1 MTLEFEKLTQQP
13 KEFDTDSAFLP
24 SLQEVMVNANIDYRL
39 PSKTI
44 IRSPLI
50 DSSSIRRSSIDI
62 TPNTQCKHCR
72 KVFKNVHAKKK
83 HQSSVH
89 GPKLPCEY
97 CGKHL
102 KVFGR
107 QDLMKQH
114 LDRCK
119 RYKSFL
125 EEQSMETNE
134 S

>member
-1 MTLEFEKLTQQP
+1 MTLEFEKLIQP
-13 KEFDTDSAFLP
+13 NEFDTECALLP

-50 DSSSIRRSSIDI
+50 DANSVIRESSVII

-72 KVFKNVHAKKK
+72 KIFKNVHAKKK